1 NPIVEMKMDTNNDG
15 NTNPFT
21 LPSDEE
27 VFRMRDDAKRQK
39 DEERERN
46 SKLKIHEKI
55 TNSSKRGNIRRF
67 KFDETGTDMINITQ
81 SKQTRGLVAAATA
94 AISSDR
100 RREKENMA
108 DFIAKKREMFLVQM
122 SLDTK
127 REEIRKLEEKAQL
140 KEEALKKSELMLEED
155 AVRFDTFLKENDKKA
170 HEAIKKAEKETKSK
184 ADRVQEIKKLNQQI
198 QLVQSDMSKLK
209 EQLDDCLKYK
219 TFLDELTPPEWE
231 SEQIEKKKKRQQERL
246 RKKKAKAMAEWEAV
260 RTHALAEQEE
270 RERALERA
278 AEKEGKSKK
287 KQDRQKPVAT
297 IQNNLPPMPNLDDM
311 IATSSGEELPMYFQN
326 PQQLLD
332 IFTALEE
339 SNLFLIQNSQETE
352 QSLEELKQNYR
363 ETKKKMNKKTQLLK
377 QNIDELKEQINAEDE
392 KANHLRQ
399 RALAGTGENV
409 QEKMLN
415 ELHDKVLEVYQRCG
429 FEADSN
435 PNTLFML
442 TDLEARLEDLLSAIE
457 HMPEDYVI
465 KAEKEKEKER
475 RERVRQERIAQ
486 QTKMYEERMKKS
498 MERSMQAP
506 KKRKGRQVMWRSQPQ
521 RQIKQQE
528 NENHINDD
536 DQADQQHFRMAVFRS
551 DIRNVGG
558 RDCVYDEKI
567 NHQMKLLSINPTGV
581 ITTRPK
587 TSPLTHIRNQKNLPP
602 RNTAPTTLAKRL
614 SRNRQSHIPNETRE
628 HLQNIQVMMKKILNY
643 DAITIPNKKLRAP
656 RPPDDPHLAMKN
668 GFGLPKCIDQGIDAE
683 AQRRLYVTRQVEVSP
698 NNKVGVR
705 SLQSPRQI
713 KPANTNP
720 PSHLHILLSSLQSY
734 MEANRIKVL
743 ELFGGADAGGDGSVA
758 TYKLRD
764 ILYGLGLNWS
774 QTDITVLIRAL
785 DPQEDGTIAPATL
798 EALFRRHKRPN
809 PPLVLTA
816 LPSTRLKR
824 PSSSIYGRHI
834 GGQTS
839 PRLPTR
845 PQSALGPESRL
856 LQS

>member
-1 NPIVEMKMDTNNDG
+1 MESTNNDSASSA
-15 NTNPFT
+15 NPFT

-27 VFRMRDDAKRQK
+27 VFRMRDDIKRRK
-39 DEERERN
+39 DEDRERN
-46 SKLKIHEKI
+46 ARLKIHEKL

-67 KFDETGTDMINITQ
+67 KFDDSAPDMVNVAQ

-170 HEAIKKAEKETKSK
+170 HEAIKKAEKETKAK

-219 TFLDELTPPEWE
+219 AFLDELTPPEWE
-231 SEQIEKKKKRQQERL
+231 AEQMERKKKRQQDRL
-246 RKKKAKAMAEWEAV
+246 RKKKAKAMAEWEAI
-260 RTHALAEQEE
+260 RGRALAEQEE
-270 RERALERA
+270 RDRAAERA
-278 AEKEGKSKK
+278 AEKDGKSKK
-287 KQDRQKPVAT
+287 KAEKPKAAVASSAV
-297 IQNNLPPMPNLDDM
+297 PPMPAVDDM
-311 IATSSGEELPMYFQN
+311 AATSSGEELPMYFQN

-363 ETKKKMNKKTQLLK
+363 ETKKKMNKKTQVLK
-377 QNIDELKEQINAEDE
+377 QNIDDLREQINAEDE

-399 RALAGTGENV
+399 RAMAGTGENV
-409 QEKMLN
+409 QERMLQ

-457 HMPEDYVI
+457 HMPEDYVV

-521 RQIKQQE
+521 RQIKQQD
-528 NENHINDD
+528 NDNHVNDD
-536 DQADQQHFRMAVFRS
+536 DQADQQHFR
-551 DIRNVGG
+551 
-558 RDCVYDEKI
+558 
-567 NHQMKLLSINPTGV
+567 
-581 ITTRPK
+581 
-587 TSPLTHIRNQKNLPP
+587 
-602 RNTAPTTLAKRL
+602 
-614 SRNRQSHIPNETRE
+614 
-628 HLQNIQVMMKKILNY
+628 
-643 DAITIPNKKLRAP
+643 
-656 RPPDDPHLAMKN
+656 
-668 GFGLPKCIDQGIDAE
+668 
-683 AQRRLYVTRQVEVSP
+683 
-698 NNKVGVR
+698 
-705 SLQSPRQI
+705 
-713 KPANTNP
+713 
-720 PSHLHILLSSLQSY
+720 
-734 MEANRIKVL
+734 
-743 ELFGGADAGGDGSVA
+743 
-758 TYKLRD
+758 
-764 ILYGLGLNWS
+764 W
-774 QTDITVLIRAL
+774 
-785 DPQEDGTIAPATL
+785 
-798 EALFRRHKRPN
+798 
-809 PPLVLTA
+809 
-816 LPSTRLKR
+816 
-824 PSSSIYGRHI
+824 
-834 GGQTS
+834 
-839 PRLPTR
+839 
-845 PQSALGPESRL
+845 
-856 LQS
+856 

>member
-1 NPIVEMKMDTNNDG
+1 MEHGDHGGGGTPESSS
-15 NTNPFT
+15 NPFT

-27 VFRMRDDAKRQK
+27 VFRMRDDIKK
-39 DEERERN
+39 KKEDERIRN
-46 SKLKIHEKI
+46 AKLKIHEKI

-67 KFDETGTDMINITQ
+67 HFEESSQDVGTISQ

-108 DFIAKKREMFLVQM
+108 DFISKKREMFLVQM

-170 HEAIKKAEKETKSK
+170 HEAIKKAEKETKAK

-219 TFLDELTPPEWE
+219 AFLDELTPPEWE
-231 SEQIEKKKKRQQERL
+231 SEQKEKKAKRQQERL
-246 RKKKAKAMAEWEAV
+246 RKKKAKAMAEWEAIKAKAV
-260 RTHALAEQEE
+260 AEQEE
-270 RERALERA
+270 RDRLERERS
-278 AEKEGKSKK
+278 AEKDGKAKK
-287 KQDRQKPVAT
+287 KADKVKVAGS
-297 IQNNLPPMPNLDDM
+297 QSALPPMPNLDELN
-311 IATSSGEELPMYFQN
+311 ITSSGEELPMYFQN

-377 QNIDELKEQINAEDE
+377 QNIDELKDQIGVEDT

-399 RALAGTGENV
+399 RAQAGTGENL
-409 QEKMLN
+409 QEKMLK
-415 ELHDKVLEVYQRCG
+415 ELHDKVLVVYQRCG

-475 RERVRQERIAQ
+475 RERVRQERISQ

-521 RQIKQQE
+521 RQTKQQE
-528 NENHINDD
+528 NENHVNDD
-536 DQADQQHFRMAVFRS
+536 DQADQQHF
-551 DIRNVGG
+551 
-558 RDCVYDEKI
+558 K
-567 NHQMKLLSINPTGV
+567 
-581 ITTRPK
+581 
-587 TSPLTHIRNQKNLPP
+587 
-602 RNTAPTTLAKRL
+602 
-614 SRNRQSHIPNETRE
+614 
-628 HLQNIQVMMKKILNY
+628 
-643 DAITIPNKKLRAP
+643 
-656 RPPDDPHLAMKN
+656 
-668 GFGLPKCIDQGIDAE
+668 
-683 AQRRLYVTRQVEVSP
+683 
-698 NNKVGVR
+698 
-705 SLQSPRQI
+705 
-713 KPANTNP
+713 
-720 PSHLHILLSSLQSY
+720 
-734 MEANRIKVL
+734 
-743 ELFGGADAGGDGSVA
+743 
-758 TYKLRD
+758 
-764 ILYGLGLNWS
+764 W
-774 QTDITVLIRAL
+774 
-785 DPQEDGTIAPATL
+785 
-798 EALFRRHKRPN
+798 
-809 PPLVLTA
+809 
-816 LPSTRLKR
+816 
-824 PSSSIYGRHI
+824 
-834 GGQTS
+834 
-839 PRLPTR
+839 
-845 PQSALGPESRL
+845 
-856 LQS
+856 

>member
-1 NPIVEMKMDTNNDG
+1 MESNNDG
-15 NTNPFT
+15 AATSSANPFT

-27 VFRMRDDAKRQK
+27 VFHMRDDVKRRK
-39 DEERERN
+39 EEDRERN
-46 SKLKIHEKI
+46 AKLKIHEKI

-67 KFDETGTDMINITQ
+67 KFDDSAPDLLTVTQ

-170 HEAIKKAEKETKSK
+170 HEAIKKAEKETKAK

-219 TFLDELTPPEWE
+219 AFLDELTPPEWE
-231 SEQIEKKKKRQQERL
+231 AEQLEKKKKRQADRL
-246 RKKKAKAMAEWEAV
+246 RKKRAKATAEWEAI
-260 RTHALAEQEE
+260 RARAIAEQEE
-270 RERALERA
+270 RDRAAERALEKDGKVKKK
-278 AEKEGKSKK
+278 AEKPKA
-287 KQDRQKPVAT
+287 PLAV
-297 IQNNLPPMPNLDDM
+297 PPMPALDDLV
-311 IATSSGEELPMYFQN
+311 ATSSGEELPMYFQH

-377 QNIDELKEQINAEDE
+377 QNIDELKEQIHGEDE

-399 RALAGTGENV
+399 RAQAGTGENV
-409 QEKMLN
+409 QERMLQ

-528 NENHINDD
+528 NENLVNDD
-536 DQADQQHFRMAVFRS
+536 DQADQQHFRCAIEEMPTFRN
-551 DIRNVGG
+551 DLRNVGG
-558 RDCVYDEKI
+558 RDGIYDEKV
-567 NHQMKLLSINPTGV
+567 NHQLKLLSINPTAGF
-581 ITTRPK
+581 TTRPPV
-587 TSPLTHIRNQKNLPP
+587 SPLSRLRNQRRQQP
-602 RNTAPTTLAKRL
+602 RNTTPTAFAKRL
-614 SRNRQSHIPNETRE
+614 SRNRLSQEPHETRE
-628 HLQNIQVMMKKILNY
+628 HLQNIKVMMKKILSY
-643 DAITIPNKKLRAP
+643 DAKRPAFDPKPP
-656 RPPDDPHLAMKN
+656 RPPDRPDEMHLALRN
-668 GFGLPKCIDQGIDAE
+668 GFSLPRAVRTAVDAE
-683 AQRRLYVTRQVEVSP
+683 AQRRLLVAKQVHVEP
-698 NNKVGVR
+698 ENRVGVR
-705 SLQSPRQI
+705 SLQSPARV
-713 KPANTNP
+713 KPLHAISP
-720 PSHLHILLSSLQSY
+720 RPKSSSCPSPCRHLHILVPALQAY
-734 MEANRIKVL
+734 MEARQIHVL
-743 ELFGGADAGGDGSVA
+743 ELYGTADAGGEGAISA
-758 TYKLRD
+758 YALRQ
-764 ILYGLGLNWS
+764 ILFGLGLGWS
-774 QTDITVLIRAL
+774 QTDVTVLIRAL
-785 DPQEDGTIAPATL
+785 DPSEDGLIAPSTM
-798 EALFRRHKRPN
+798 EALLRRYRRPATEATPPTAKRKQRAASASSVRRLHVPAR
-809 PPLVLTA
+809 VDA
-816 LPSTRLKR
+816 LR
-824 PSSSIYGRHI
+824 
-834 GGQTS
+834 
-839 PRLPTR
+839 
-845 PQSALGPESRL
+845 
-856 LQS
+856 